1 MAYAYTDK
9 TLQSENWPEPTQ
21 AAVLWERAK
30 HWEQQARY
38 WAGRA
43 ISAERR
49 MLEHECSEEGN

>member
-1 MAYAYTDK
+1 MAYVYTDQ
-9 TLQSENWPEPTQ
+9 TLQSEHWPEPTL

>member
-1 MAYAYTDK
+1 MSGYYYSDRQIQTYDELA
-9 TLQSENWPEPTQ
+9 Q
-21 AAVLWERAK
+21 AAHLRERAQ